1 MVTYATKRKCIVT
14 GMVKQLCQRQ
24 AKYNENVRIR
34 VDITPLIERGI
45 YGSIFTQVE
54 WDYGVG
60 SVSFFLILFPT
71 DSIC

>member
-1 MVTYATKRKCIVT
+1 MTTIVN
-14 GMVKQLCQRQ
+14 QLCQLKS
-24 AKYNENVRIR
+24 KYNENVRVR